1 MAKPEKLTEQ
11 LGTANAIV
19 VTNKFGDSLRG
30 LLKVLGVHRQFP
42 MRVGDRIQMYKTVAT
57 IEGEPVEKGDIIP
70 LTEVKVE
77 PAEAKELKYVKKR
90 KAVAFEDVQKY
101 GTERAITM
109 TDEALIRAVQKEIK
123 ADIFASIKAA
133 QKTAEGVGLQGAL
146 AQGWGNVQTI
156 FEDDDA
162 AVVAFINPL
171 DVADYTGNAS
181 VTMQKAFG
189 LTYLTNFLGADVAI
203 VTSQIEKGAAYV
215 TADENLIFG
224 YADLR
229 NGEAAREFDLITDET
244 GLIGI
249 RREQTGDRLTS
260 ETTVV
265 ASGAL
270 TAERLDGVV
279 KVTINEA
286 VTA

>member
-11 LGTANAIV
+11 LGAANAIV

-30 LLKVLGVHRQFP
+30 LLATLGVHRQFP
-42 MRVGDRIQMYKTVAT
+42 MRVGDRIQVFKTVAT
-57 IEGEPVEKGDIIP
+57 TDGAPVEKGDIIP
-70 LTEVKVE
+70 LSEVKVE

-109 TDEALIRAVQKEIK
+109 TDEALIRAVQKDIK
-123 ADIFASIKAA
+123 TDMFANIKEA
-133 QKTAEGVGLQGAL
+133 QKTAEGVSLQGAL

-156 FEDDDA
+156 FEDDGA
-162 AVVAFINPL
+162 EVVAFINPL
-171 DVADYTGNAS
+171 DVAEYLGNAS
-181 VTMQKAFG
+181 VTMQKEFG
-189 LTYLTNFLGADVAI
+189 LNYLTNFLGVDVAI
-203 VTSQIEKGAAYV
+203 VTPQVEKGVAYV
-215 TADENLIFG
+215 TAVENLIFG
-224 YADLR
+224 YADLQ

-244 GLIGI
+244 GIVGI

-265 ASGAL
+265 ASGVL

-279 KVTINEA
+279 KVTIKAA

>member
-30 LLKVLGVHRQFP
+30 LLAALGVHRQFP
-42 MRVGDRIQMYKTVAT
+42 MRVGDRIQVYKTVAT
-57 IEGEPVEKGDIIP
+57 IDGEPVEKGDIIP
-70 LTEVKVE
+70 LSEVKVE

-90 KAVAFEDVQKY
+90 KAVAFDDVQKY

-123 ADIFASIKAA
+123 SDIFTNIKEA
-133 QKTAEGVGLQGAL
+133 QKTAEGVTLQGAL

-156 FEDDDA
+156 FEDDGA
-162 AVVAFINPL
+162 EVVAFVNPL
-171 DVADYTGNAS
+171 DVADYLGNAS
-181 VTMQKAFG
+181 VTMQKEFG
-189 LTYLTNFLGADVAI
+189 LNYLTNFLGADVAI
-203 VTSQIEKGAAYV
+203 VTPQIEKGVAYV
-215 TADENLIFG
+215 TAVENLIFG
-224 YADLR
+224 YADLK

-265 ASGAL
+265 ASGVL
-270 TAERLDGVV
+270 TAERLAGVA
-279 KVTINEA
+279 KVTIKAA

>member
-30 LLKVLGVHRQFP
+30 LLDVLGVHRQFP
-42 MRVGDRIQMYKTVAT
+42 MRVGDRIQVYKTVAT
-57 IEGEPVEKGDIIP
+57 IDGAPVEKGDIIP

-77 PAEAKELKYVKKR
+77 PAEAKELKYEKAR
-90 KAVAFEDVQKY
+90 KAVSFEDVQKY
-101 GTERAITM
+101 GIERAITM
-109 TDEALIRAVQKEIK
+109 TDAKLIKEVQKKIK
-123 ADIFASIKAA
+123 AGIFANIKEA
-133 QKTAEGVGLQGAL
+133 QKTAEGVGLKGAL

-156 FEDDDA
+156 FEDEGA
-162 AVVAFINPL
+162 EVVAFINPL
-171 DVADYTGNAS
+171 DVADYLENAS
-181 VTMQKAFG
+181 VTMQKEFG
-189 LTYLTNFLGADVAI
+189 LNYLTNFLGADVAI
-203 VTSQIEKGAAYV
+203 VTSQIEKGTAYV
-215 TADENLIFG
+215 TAVENLIFG
-224 YADLR
+224 YADLQ

-244 GLIGI
+244 GIVGI

-265 ASGAL
+265 ASGVL
-270 TAERLDGVV
+270 TAERLDGIV
-279 KVTINEA
+279 KVTIKAA

>member
-11 LGTANAIV
+11 LGAANAIV

-30 LLKVLGVHRQFP
+30 LLDALGVHRQFP
-42 MRVGDRIQMYKTVAT
+42 MRVDDRIQVYKTVAT
-57 IEGEPVEKGDIIP
+57 IDGEPVEKGDIIP

-77 PAEAKELKYVKKR
+77 PAEAKELAYEKVR

-101 GTERAITM
+101 GIERAITM
-109 TDEALIRAVQKEIK
+109 TDAALIKAVQKKIK
-123 ADIFASIKAA
+123 SKIFANIKEA

-156 FEDDDA
+156 FEDDGA
-162 AVVAFINPL
+162 EVVAFINPL
-171 DVADYTGNAS
+171 DVADYLGNAS
-181 VTMQKAFG
+181 VTMQKEFG
-189 LTYLTNFLGADVAI
+189 LNYLTNFLGADVAI
-203 VTSQIEKGAAYV
+203 VTPQIEKGTAYV
-215 TADENLIFG
+215 TAVENLIFG
-224 YADLR
+224 YADLQ

-244 GLIGI
+244 GLVGI

-265 ASGAL
+265 ASGVL

>member
-11 LGTANAIV
+11 LGAANAIV

-30 LLKVLGVHRQFP
+30 LLATLGVHRQFP
-42 MRVGDRIQMYKTVAT
+42 MRVGDRIQVFKTVAT
-57 IEGEPVEKGDIIP
+57 TDGAPVEKGDIIP
-70 LTEVKVE
+70 LSEVKVE

-109 TDEALIRAVQKEIK
+109 TDEALIRAVQKDIK
-123 ADIFASIKAA
+123 TDMFANIKEA
-133 QKTAEGVGLQGAL
+133 QKTAEGVSLQGAL

-156 FEDDDA
+156 FEDDGA
-162 AVVAFINPL
+162 EVVAFINPL
-171 DVADYTGNAS
+171 DVAEYLGNAS
-181 VTMQKAFG
+181 VTMQKEFG
-189 LTYLTNFLGADVAI
+189 LNYLTNFLGVDVAI
-203 VTSQIEKGAAYV
+203 VTPQVEKGVAYV
-215 TADENLIFG
+215 TAVENLIFG
-224 YADLR
+224 YADLQ

-244 GLIGI
+244 GLVGI

-265 ASGAL
+265 ASGVL

-279 KVTINEA
+279 KVTIKAA

>member
-11 LGTANAIV
+11 LGAANAIV

-30 LLKVLGVHRQFP
+30 LLATLGVHRQFP
-42 MRVGDRIQMYKTVAT
+42 MRVGDRIQVFKTVAT
-57 IEGEPVEKGDIIP
+57 TDGAPVEKGDIIP
-70 LTEVKVE
+70 LSEVKVE

-109 TDEALIRAVQKEIK
+109 TDEALIRAVQKDIK
-123 ADIFASIKAA
+123 TDMFANIKEA
-133 QKTAEGVGLQGAL
+133 QKTAEGVSLQGAL

-156 FEDDDA
+156 FEDDGA
-162 AVVAFINPL
+162 EVVAFINPL
-171 DVADYTGNAS
+171 DVADYLGNAS
-181 VTMQKAFG
+181 VTMQKEFG
-189 LTYLTNFLGADVAI
+189 LNYLTNFLGVDVAI
-203 VTSQIEKGAAYV
+203 VTPQVEKGVAYV
-215 TADENLIFG
+215 TAVENLIFG
-224 YADLR
+224 YADLQ

-244 GLIGI
+244 GLVGI

-265 ASGAL
+265 ASGVL

-279 KVTINEA
+279 KVTIKAA

>member
-1 MAKPEKLTEQ
+1 MAKPEKLTEK
-11 LGTANAIV
+11 LGTANAII
-19 VTNKFGDSLRG
+19 VTNQFGDSLRG
-30 LLKVLGVHRQFP
+30 LLDVLGVHRQFP
-42 MRVGDRIQMYKTVAT
+42 MRVGDRIQVYKTVAT
-57 IEGEPVEKGDIIP
+57 IDGAPVEKGDIIP
-70 LTEVKVE
+70 LSEVKVE

-123 ADIFASIKAA
+123 TDIFTNIKEA

-156 FEDDDA
+156 FEDDGA
-162 AVVAFINPL
+162 EVVAFINPL
-171 DVADYTGNAS
+171 DVADHLGNAT
-181 VTMQKAFG
+181 VTMQKEFG
-189 LTYLTNFLGADVAI
+189 LNYLANFLGADVAI
-203 VTSQIEKGAAYV
+203 VTPQVEKGVAYV
-215 TADENLIFG
+215 TAVENLVFG
-224 YADLR
+224 YADLK

-265 ASGAL
+265 ASGVL

-279 KVTINEA
+279 KVTIKAA